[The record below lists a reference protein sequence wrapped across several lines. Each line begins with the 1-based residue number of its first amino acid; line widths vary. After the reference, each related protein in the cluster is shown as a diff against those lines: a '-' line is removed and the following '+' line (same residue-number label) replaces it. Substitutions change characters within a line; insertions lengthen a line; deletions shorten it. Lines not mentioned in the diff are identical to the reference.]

1 MKLTIPAATFIGALF
16 VAIIATTFV
25 LVVNL

>member
-16 VAIIATTFV
+16 VAFIATAFV
-25 LVVNL
+25 LAVNV